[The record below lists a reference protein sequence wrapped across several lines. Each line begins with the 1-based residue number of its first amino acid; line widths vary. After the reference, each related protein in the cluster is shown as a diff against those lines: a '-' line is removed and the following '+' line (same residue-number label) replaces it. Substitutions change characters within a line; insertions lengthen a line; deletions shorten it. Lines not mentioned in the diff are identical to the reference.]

1 MWRTRAHGRG
11 PLHDVRR
18 GAGVE
23 LEEHGRGAVST
34 HLVKSDPGPSAG
46 QVPARIRMKSGDP
59 GRRVDRESTASR
71 LLTLQE
77 AAAYLGVSYW
87 TIRSWIER
95 DVIKVVRLP
104 SVRGGVD
111 GRLVRIERAVLD
123 KLIEASSS

>member
-1 MWRTRAHGRG
+1 M
-11 PLHDVRR
+11 
-18 GAGVE
+18 
-23 LEEHGRGAVST
+23 ST

-46 QVPARIRMKSGDP
+46 QVRPRSRMNSGDSA
-59 GRRVDRESTASR
+59 GRVDRESTASR

-77 AAAYLGVSYW
+77 AAAYVGVSYW

-111 GRLVRIERAVLD
+111 GRLVRVERAVLD